1 MIDAEPL
8 IDDEVLVYQLLLRDL
23 TAQTE
28 IPGVTVSASV
38 DVDEQ
43 AGITLPFV
51 SFSLAGDG
59 QLANGAGLW
68 DSVLDVSCIA
78 NGMDAAKALARLV
91 YRIVHAW
98 SIPGTAHVPGIG
110 AIVEVGDVSRFSRQ
124 PSARLPD
131 SLLVEYDGSF
141 AIQLQN

>member
-1 MIDAEPL
+1 VIDAEPL
-8 IDDEVLVYQLLLRDL
+8 IDDEVLVFQLLFRDL

-28 IPGVTVSASV
+28 IPNVTVSASV

-43 AGITLPFV
+43 EGITLPFV
-51 SFSLAGDG
+51 SFSIGGDG
-59 QLANGAGLW
+59 QLSNGAGLW
-68 DSVLDVSCIA
+68 SSVLDVSCIA

-98 SIPGTAHVPGIG
+98 SIPGNATVPEIGGI
-110 AIVEVGDVSRFSRQ
+110 VDVGDVSKFTRQ
-124 PSARLPD
+124 PAARLDD